1 MHRLA
6 TSFVLGYHGCARS
19 IAERVLA
26 GEPFTTSENDY
37 DWLGPGIYF
46 WQANPRRAL
55 RFAEEK
61 KFRDGASWVP
71 AVIGAVIELGLCLD
85 LATQAGIDQTRNAYN
100 SLVAAYKAAG
110 LSLPKNAGGKD
121 LLLRRLDRAVIQTL
135 HEIRA
140 SAEEAPIDTVSGVFI
155 EGAPIYK
162 DAGFY
167 EKTHIQICVCN
178 PGVIKGV
185 FRVRDDDLRG

>member
-1 MHRLA
+1 
-6 TSFVLGYHGCARS
+6 
-19 IAERVLA
+19 VLA
-26 GEPFTTSENDY
+26 GQPFAVSENDY

-61 KFRDGASWVP
+61 KMRESASWSP
-71 AVIGAVIELGLCLD
+71 AVVGAVIELGLCLD
-85 LATQAGIDQTRNAYN
+85 LATQAGIDHTRNAYN
-100 SLVAAYKAAG
+100 SLAFTYKAAG
-110 LSLPKNAGGKD
+110 LNLPRNAGGKD

-135 HEIRA
+135 HEIRE
-140 SAEEAPIDTVSGVFI
+140 SAREAPIDTVSGVFI
-155 EGAPIYK
+155 EGPPIYK

-178 PGVIKGV
+178 PKQIRGV
-185 FRVRDDDLRG
+185 FRVPKADIDG